1 MKRFYFF
8 MFFLITIV
16 SCSDEK
22 DCCPTGPIEDDVVI
36 PLSIYEKVYGV
47 TSQIFI
53 QDGYVYINTNG
64 VPDHKSP
71 YFPLDHVLY
80 EAYDGSN
87 PFVNNWNKN
96 PNGITTLNLRF
107 KIPISPKKASSST
120 PTSMGSYAPAVV
132 SLTAAGGMPPAPTS
146 AVMSNARPPTDSLR
160 PAGNVRK
167 DNQGLQGP
175 PMECTR

>member
-1 MKRFYFF
+1 MKKLLLVLISFF
-8 MFFLITIV
+8 IF
-16 SCSDEK
+16 SCAKESADQ
-22 DCCPTGPIEDDVVI
+22 PAPINDDVTI

-47 TSQIFI
+47 TSQIYI
-53 QDGYVYINTNG
+53 QNGYVYINTNG

-107 KIPISPKKASSST
+107 KIPISPKKGSSST
-120 PTSMGSYAPAVV
+120 PTSMGPIGV
-132 SLTAAGGMPPAPTS
+132 SLNGVPFYNQYACLLYTSPSPRDRTRSRMPSS
-146 AVMSNARPPTDSLR
+146 A
-160 PAGNVRK
+160 
-167 DNQGLQGP
+167 
-175 PMECTR
+175 